1 MYSNDNGFW
10 SSQLTLK
17 KNYFREAIGFP
28 ELYNFGIY
36 LSEHVALPI
45 AVAVLSRYL
54 YDKLKDR
61 KNTEITINNTSI
73 EINADKIEQLI
84 LIILKEKEEK

>member
-1 MYSNDNGFW
+1 
-10 SSQLTLK
+10 
-17 KNYFREAIGFP
+17 
-28 ELYNFGIY
+28 
-36 LSEHVALPI
+36 
-45 AVAVLSRYL
+45 L